1 MIMEVGTESNKKVI
15 YDHLKSIDVNM
26 FSQKLA
32 WKKVKVIDD
41 MPANYKEGSLFVSLD
56 NQMLWS

>member
-1 MIMEVGTESNKKVI
+1 MILEVGTESNKKVI

-32 WKKVKVIDD
+32 WKKVQVI
-41 MPANYKEGSLFVSLD
+41 
-56 NQMLWS
+56 